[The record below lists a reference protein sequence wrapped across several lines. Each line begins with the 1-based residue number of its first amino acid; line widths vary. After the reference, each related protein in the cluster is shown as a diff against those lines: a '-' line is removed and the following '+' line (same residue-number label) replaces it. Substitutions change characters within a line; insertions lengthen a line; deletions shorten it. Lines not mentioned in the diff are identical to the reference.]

1 LQQPLGS
8 LTLRAEA
15 QAKEGDVLSPLLSN
29 IYLHEF
35 DIFMNSLIENYSN

>member
-15 QAKEGDVLSPLLSN
+15 KAKEGDVLSPLLSN